1 MTKTKMLMTAV
12 IATVLSLPAFAADK
26 EVTIK
31 GEGQCAKCSLKETKT
46 CQNAIKASDGKT
58 YYLAENDTSKAF
70 HKTLCTDKVA
80 VSAVGTV
87 KEVDGKQMLTV
98 SKIEE
103 AKK

>member
-1 MTKTKMLMTAV
+1 MTKTKMLITALV
-12 IATVLSLPAFAADK
+12 ATALTFSAFAADK

-46 CQNAIKASDGKT
+46 CQNAIKTADGKT
-58 YYLAENDTSKAF
+58 YYLAENATSKAF
-70 HKTLCTDKVA
+70 HKTLCTDKVQ
-80 VSAVGTV
+80 VSAVGAVT
-87 KEVDGKQMLTV
+87 EVDGKQVLTV